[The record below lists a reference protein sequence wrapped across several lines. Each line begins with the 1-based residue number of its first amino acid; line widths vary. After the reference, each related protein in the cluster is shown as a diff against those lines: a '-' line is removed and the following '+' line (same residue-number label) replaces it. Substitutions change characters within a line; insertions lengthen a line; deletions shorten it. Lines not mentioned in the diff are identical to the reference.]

1 MPKKYPLLTYE
12 FFVEDLE
19 AIPQELE
26 DLLDAI
32 DLALSGKGDQLAE
45 MILTTD
51 VLDLIPK
58 ELIAELFRN
67 TKKSLRPTKATLTE
81 LDLKNP
87 QNTTNEI
94 HLTGRRRSYVSKDAT
109 EKSRGRPKEESNRK
123 RNKEIFSEYECLIRK
138 QAKWQCLTEL
148 SNKYRLSESSIEDI
162 IKQESALA
170 KHGHFTLK
178 NGRLLVEKWWWY
190 GRPRPEKGNKSE

>member
-19 AIPQELE
+19 AIPQELD

-51 VLDLIPK
+51 VLDLMPK

-87 QNTTNEI
+87 QNTENEI
-94 HLTGRRRSYVSKDAT
+94 CLTGRSRHYLSHDAT
-109 EKSRGRPKEESNRK
+109 EKSRGRPSNK
-123 RNKEIFSEYECLIRK
+123 DLNDRNLEIFNEYKARIK
-138 QAKWQCLTEL
+138 NTAKWQCLHDL
-148 SNKYRLSESSIEDI
+148 STKHHLSESSIEDI
-162 IKQESALA
+162 LKQQS
-170 KHGHFTLK
+170 TLDRAGWVTIG
-178 NGRLLVEKWWWY
+178 NGRGIAKRWFIHGREKPSM
-190 GRPRPEKGNKSE
+190 GD